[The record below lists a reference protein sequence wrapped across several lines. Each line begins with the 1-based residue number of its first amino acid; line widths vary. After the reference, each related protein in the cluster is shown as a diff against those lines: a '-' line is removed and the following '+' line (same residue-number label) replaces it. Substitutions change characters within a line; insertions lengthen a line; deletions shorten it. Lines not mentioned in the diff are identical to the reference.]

1 MTSTPSDRP
10 DPFTTRR
17 RLPFDPATVY
27 GAFADPAQLA
37 VWWGPEGFSNEFEVF
52 EFRPGG
58 RWIFVMQ
65 GPDGTRYPN
74 QNQFLELLP
83 AARVVIRHVSAPQ
96 FVLTVELAARGGG
109 TELIWSQAFDEAEVA
124 ARVKAICVPAN
135 EQNLDRLHRL
145 LAGEVAG

>member
-1 MTSTPSDRP
+1 MTSTPSERP
-10 DPFTTRR
+10 APFTTQRL
-17 RLPFDPATVY
+17 LPFDPATVY
-27 GAFADPAQLA
+27 AAFADPARLA
-37 VWWGPEGFSNEFEVF
+37 AWWGPDGFTNDFEVF

-58 RWIFVMQ
+58 RWIFVMH

-74 QNQFLELLP
+74 QNEFLDLLP

-96 FVLTVELAARGGG
+96 FVLTVELAARADG
-109 TELIWSQAFDEAEVA
+109 TELTWSQAFDEAEVA

>member
-1 MTSTPSDRP
+1 MATSPHDLP
-10 DPFTTRR
+10 APFATRR
-17 RLPFDPATVY
+17 LLAFDPATVY
-27 GAFADPAQLA
+27 AAFADPVRLA
-37 VWWGPEGFSNEFEVF
+37 AWWGPDGFTNEFEVF

-74 QNQFLELLP
+74 QNEFLELLP

-96 FVLTVELAARGGG
+96 FVLTVELAARADG
-109 TELIWSQAFDEAEVA
+109 TELTWSQAFDEAEVA
-124 ARVKAICVPAN
+124 ARVAAIVVPAN

-145 LAGEVAG
+145 LAGDVSA